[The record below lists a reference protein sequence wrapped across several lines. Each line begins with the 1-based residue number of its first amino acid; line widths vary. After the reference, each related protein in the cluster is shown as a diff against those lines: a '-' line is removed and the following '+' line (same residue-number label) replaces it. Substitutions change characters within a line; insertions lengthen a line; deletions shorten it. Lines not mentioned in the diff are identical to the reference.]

1 MADFSY
7 VKPVYDKTFSHKT
20 ISGGNMRVGSL
31 VKHIEWEYIGVVI
44 EQGVSTLRPC
54 WLVHR
59 SDGVVQDR
67 WCSECE
73 LEVLCK

>member
-1 MADFSY
+1 
-7 VKPVYDKTFSHKT
+7 
-20 ISGGNMRVGSL
+20 MRVGSL
-31 VKHIEWEYIGVVI
+31 VKHIEYEYMGVVI
-44 EQGVSTLRPC
+44 QQGISTLRPC

-73 LEVLCK
+73 LEVICE